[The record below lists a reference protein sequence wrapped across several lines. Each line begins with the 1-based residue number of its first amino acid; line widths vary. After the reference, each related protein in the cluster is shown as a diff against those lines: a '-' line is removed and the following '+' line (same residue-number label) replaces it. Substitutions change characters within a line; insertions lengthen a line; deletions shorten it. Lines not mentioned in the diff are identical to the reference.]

1 MEKLEDEELT
11 PAPKSAAAEKQALKT
26 LLKEKDEESQPQLV
40 VGAEGGKKQQSK
52 PTGDALAV
60 RNEAVVGADSDQ
72 LKQTNDNVVTST
84 APSEAERE
92 TEKPQKTPLIISV
105 VDILALIVIG
115 FAWFVYSTVTAGA
128 GQTGAAEMPTQV
140 MCFITWIIFAIFQ
153 SYWMRDLILRL
164 NFARRK
170 SGFWSK
176 VDKIASLHPA
186 VVLMGIGLCIAP
198 MHATPLFGITT
209 SIIGVA
215 IFLGLLLRWLWL
227 SLSLPLAVAHA
238 TNPNTNKVND
248 LAVMVAAGF
257 VLTSTVSLILVS
269 FLKLSSIGMSGL
281 LSIFALTCIAAAILR
296 NLIIRS
302 NPERQSKYGQKERY
316 TPFVPQT
323 GEVVFAYNH
332 FVELQ
337 KFIKQRVSLRS
348 PWKVGLLLVILAA
361 AIGGNLHKNVLD
373 SITHLVGGMG
383 LLPGTATGEY
393 GSIPSTMYDPNA
405 MANAG
410 LVFFFGMTAFALA
423 AGSISSFIRAPK
435 RLAAGKSG
443 IRLVYSALS
452 RKPEQKID
460 WSQVKH
466 IKVERPPGKASAAS
480 DKLVFERADGE
491 PFKIKLAGIA
501 SANDREKL
509 LAAIDRFAP
518 EISREAA
525 IEETLRKPLEHNYTE
540 LWLQALAAPP
550 KREKLK
556 PLMPGASLSEER
568 YKVERELGVG
578 GQGFAYLASDTRTDE
593 KVVLKEFVLPVFVD
607 INARR
612 QSLENFEKEAKLMT
626 RLDNP
631 QVVKLEGFFVEDH
644 RAYLVLEHIDG
655 ENLRQIVERDG
666 RMSEERIVELAT
678 QMCSILKYLHG
689 LSPPLVH
696 RDFTPDNLILRKD
709 GTLKLIDFNVAQQVE
724 VAVTGTVVGKQ
735 SYLPPEQFRG
745 QAEPASDLYALGA
758 TLYFLAG
765 GKDPTPISVARP
777 LKDGLPVSEN
787 LDKLISSLTQ
797 MEAQARPANAE
808 IVAEKLAKC
817 ITPVE
822 SIREQSTEEDRGAK
836 NEADQKGEPN
846 TFSKAGSESG
856 KARLQD

>member
-1 MEKLEDEELT
+1 MEKVENEEEL
-11 PAPKSAAAEKQALKT
+11 ASLQESVAAEKQAPQAK
-26 LLKEKDEESQPQLV
+26 LKEKDEEMQPRLV
-40 VGAEGGKKQQSK
+40 VGDGGGEKQQSSVANSALSVRDETITSAELSQK
-52 PTGDALAV
+52 EEPGDNGVA
-60 RNEAVVGADSDQ
+60 S
-72 LKQTNDNVVTST
+72 
-84 APSEAERE
+84 SEASGQNGAIE
-92 TEKPQKTPLIISV
+92 TSGKTPLHVSV
-105 VDILALIVIG
+105 VDILAIIMIG
-115 FAWFVYSTVTAGA
+115 FTWFAYATVTAGA
-128 GQTGAAEMPTQV
+128 GQTAVAEIAVKIIT
-140 MCFITWIIFAIFQ
+140 FITWFIFATFQ

-164 NFARRK
+164 DFARNK
-170 SGFWSK
+170 IGFWSK
-176 VDKIASLHPA
+176 VDKVASLHPFVILMA
-186 VVLMGIGLCIAP
+186 VGICTIP
-198 MHATPLFGITT
+198 MHFIPGARVATAIIVTIT
-209 SIIGVA
+209 
-215 IFLGLLLRWLWL
+215 LLAFFLRWVWL
-227 SLSLPLAVAHA
+227 NLTLPLVIAHA
-238 TNPNTNKVND
+238 TNPKTTRVND
-248 LAVMVAAGF
+248 LAVLVAVGF
-257 VLTSTVSLILVS
+257 VLTSVVTMALVTFMS
-269 FLKLSSIGMSGL
+269 LSSIPLISL
-281 LSIFALTCIAAAILR
+281 LALFTLTGAAAVILR
-296 NLIIRS
+296 NMIIRA
-302 NPERQSKYGQKERY
+302 NPEKQLKYGQKERY
-316 TPFVPQT
+316 VPFVPQA
-323 GEVVFAYNH
+323 GEVVFVYNH

-348 PWKVGLLLVILAA
+348 PWKIGLLLIILAA
-361 AIGGNLHKNVLD
+361 AVAGNLHTNILNYIV
-373 SITHLVGGMG
+373 HLVETMG
-383 LLPGTATGEY
+383 QLPGGGPTAAAGGPASQLT
-393 GSIPSTMYDPNA
+393 PNA
-405 MANAG
+405 LANTG
-410 LVFFFGMTAFALA
+410 LVFFFGMAALALA
-423 AGSISSFIRAPK
+423 AGSAFAFVRAPK
-435 RLAAGKSG
+435 RLAAGKNG
-443 IRLVYSALS
+443 IRLVYSRLS
-452 RKPEQKID
+452 RKPDKKID

-491 PFKIKLAGIA
+491 SFKIKLAGIS

-509 LAAIDRFAP
+509 LAAIDRYAP

-556 PLMPGASLSEER
+556 PLMQGAALSEER

-578 GQGFAYLASDTRTDE
+578 GQGFAYLATDTRTDE

-655 ENLRQIVERDG
+655 ENLRQIVERG
-666 RMSEERIVELAT
+666 GPMPEERIVELAA

-777 LKDGLPVSEN
+777 LKDGLPVSES

-808 IVAEKLAKC
+808 QVAERL
-817 ITPVE
+817 
-822 SIREQSTEEDRGAK
+822 
-836 NEADQKGEPN
+836 
-846 TFSKAGSESG
+846 SKAGEQE
-856 KARLQD
+856 KIQTTETNKPHLLNQ